1 MKHLIYILTFLIFN
15 SCTTK
20 TALKAKA
27 ENEISIEVIS
37 DSLLERIPTI
47 NYSKLE
53 LKKTD
58 NQNIN
63 NKYVAVSQKQLNFFY
78 TIEEQK
84 KLTDY
89 FTDMHMYFYGKK
101 KLGTEKLALF
111 ILNDAD
117 YMGIYLDCV
126 IVGKDGK
133 LIGKFSPAYIVLD
146 ADYSDVVK
154 GEFLNDSM
162 YKYSEVNYSYIDSEH
177 KKATQDSTIKIVKIG
192 NKKIQTKLVEKFP
205 TDTILENNN
214 IETKNY

>member
-1 MKHLIYILTFLIFN
+1 MK
-15 SCTTK
+15 SR
-20 TALKAKA
+20 A
-27 ENEISIEVIS
+27 ENEFSIEVIS

-47 NYSKLE
+47 NNSKFE

-58 NQNIN
+58 NQNIK
-63 NKYVAVSQKQLNFFY
+63 NKYVAVNQKQLNFFY

-89 FTDMHMYFYGKK
+89 FSDMHIYFYGKK
-101 KLGTEKLALF
+101 KLGNKKLALF

-126 IVGKDGK
+126 IVDKGGT
-133 LIGKFSPAYIVLD
+133 LIGKFSPAFIVLD
-146 ADYSDVVK
+146 ADYSDIVK
-154 GEFLNDSM
+154 GEFLNDST

-177 KKATQDSTIKIVKIG
+177 KKVIQDSTIKIVKID

-205 TDTILENNN
+205 TDTILEDNN